1 LLDTTSRSL
10 AKIFVVLSMSETVPW
25 SETTKGRGRFTDR
38 HRHTQ
43 TQTHTTHGGAQTTVS
58 TKCPARP
65 SCRGGTRG
73 VAAGVDALAERK
85 GHLTSMDDHPKSA
98 MGRLY
103 CPSSAISPW
112 MSAMWRQRQK
122 DNTSDANACGRYAG
136 LNPWHHQ
143 KIPRVLNQHAPCMHA
158 PVSRREEAAHMR
170 GSFLARWKLA
180 TFRTVVALS
189 PMLESV

>member
-10 AKIFVVLSMSETVPW
+10 AKIFVVLSMSETVP
-25 SETTKGRGRFTDR
+25 
-38 HRHTQ
+38 
-43 TQTHTTHGGAQTTVS
+43 
-58 TKCPARP
+58 
-65 SCRGGTRG
+65 
-73 VAAGVDALAERK
+73 
-85 GHLTSMDDHPKSA
+85 SMDDHPKSA

-112 MSAMWRQRQK
+112 MS
-122 DNTSDANACGRYAG
+122 
-136 LNPWHHQ
+136 
-143 KIPRVLNQHAPCMHA
+143 
-158 PVSRREEAAHMR
+158 VSRREEAAHVR